1 MIIIKLT
8 LKTTNKSI
16 YINTEHIGHI
26 VEPIK
31 KSVYTTMPDEIYTNI
46 GVTTHN
52 DGGFKV
58 IETPEE
64 ILKQIG
70 LASTIEKD

>member
-1 MIIIKLT
+1 
-8 LKTTNKSI
+8 
-16 YINTEHIGHI
+16 
-26 VEPIK
+26 
-31 KSVYTTMPDEIYTNI
+31 MPDEIYTNI